1 MVFST
6 AELLFPHHVIHLLRD
21 QREGDEAWKALV
33 DSVLQLPE
41 TDENSLAFSLMMI
54 RVAECL
60 NCSRDSYK
68 YQRGCKTCA
77 TQTILHYKEER
88 EPLLEIYAQAQKDVH
103 LYLQEHPEVL
113 QRYQDKGET

>member
-1 MVFST
+1 MFST
-6 AELLFPHHVIHLLRD
+6 AELLFPHQVIHLLRD
-21 QREGDEAWKALV
+21 QREGDKAWQELV

-41 TDENSLAFSLMMI
+41 TDEDSLAFSLMMI

-68 YQRGCKTCA
+68 YQRGCQTCA

-88 EPLLEIYAQAQKDVH
+88 KPLLEIYAEAQKEIH
-103 LYLQEHPEVL
+103 GYLQKHPEVL
-113 QRYQDKGET
+113 RRYQGEQE